1 MIVTVPKN
9 GSPLSVGR
17 GPGNAVVVDDE
28 TVSWNHAM
36 VWSDADGLW
45 LQDAGSRNGTFVGD
59 ERITAK
65 VRLEDGASV
74 RLGTTITLTFRI
86 GEHVAAPDAWLVED
100 IGEAVSMPATG
111 DRFELGPTGDLVV
124 AEAATLLFTGPGEV
138 WLGVDGDDR
147 RLGLDEEFE
156 LAGRRFRVKRAEVT
170 HAPTVEATGERY
182 PYKLEATLDGP
193 RGAEARV
200 TDMQTRVSHVV
211 SAENRAILLVLL
223 GRQVQQDAASLGDER
238 GWMADH
244 DVARGLW
251 GRAWTEKSMNNLNVL
266 VHRVRKEV
274 QGAGLDPW
282 FLEKRSGFIRARL
295 AQVQL
300 D

>member
-1 MIVTVPKN
+1 MIVTVPRN
-9 GSPLSVGR
+9 GSPLSIGR
-17 GPGNAVVVDDE
+17 GPGNAVVVDDD

-36 VWSDADGLW
+36 VWCDGDGLW

-59 ERITAK
+59 DRVTAK
-65 VRLEDGASV
+65 VRLDDGAEV
-74 RLGTTITLTFRI
+74 RLGTTRTLTFHI
-86 GEHVAAPDAWLVED
+86 GEQSQAPEAWLVED
-100 IGEAVSMPATG
+100 IAAAVSMPTTS
-111 DRFELGPTGDLVV
+111 DRFDLGPEGDLVV
-124 AEAATLLFTGPGEV
+124 AEQATLLFTGPGEV

-147 RLGLDEEFE
+147 RLEIDEVFE
-156 LAGRRFRVKRAEVT
+156 LAGRRFRVKRAEIA
-170 HAPTVEATGERY
+170 HAPTIEATGERY
-182 PYKLEATLDGP
+182 PYRLEATLDGP

-200 TDMQTRVSHVV
+200 TDMNTRVSHVV
-211 SAENRAILLVLL
+211 SAENRAILLMLL
-223 GRQVQQDAASLGDER
+223 GRQVLEDAGKGDDR

-266 VHRVRKEV
+266 VHRVRKEI

-295 AQVQL
+295 AQVQI